1 MTDDSLAVPNG
12 FFDVMMLAGIIIFC
26 ITSFSAVLSTVF
38 VKKDNLFYL
47 GTQLILLSLFLVV
60 SAHWTF
66 PLWFS
71 GLFDSL
77 EQETQIVTTM
87 LLLSIAYTLD
97 MGLKHIVWEGI
108 LGRHDRRSVPP
119 LLIASARVVIY
130 LFTFL
135 IILQFV
141 FNKPV
146 TALAAL
152 SGALA
157 VILGLSAQAT
167 LGEIFAGIALALSRP
182 FRIGDWVKIGNLEEG
197 RVIDMTWRMVRVETR
212 DRIVLNIPNRSAADN
227 TVHNFSHP
235 NSAVCITETICFR
248 QSEDPRAVQ
257 QLLERAL
264 ADTTGITTN
273 PRPYA
278 LYRGVKEG
286 VWEYSLRYYIEDY
299 EDKETATENAWKSVI
314 DHIARSDFIIA
325 FPRRYL
331 AIQSDVQAVPSSV
344 EIADAISG
352 RTAQSV

>member
-1 MTDDSLAVPNG
+1 MIADNLAVPNG
-12 FFDVMMLAGIIIFC
+12 FSDVVMLAGIIIFC
-26 ITSFSAVLSTVF
+26 ITSFSAILSSMF

-47 GTQLILLSLFLVV
+47 GTQLILLSLVLLV
-60 SAHWTF
+60 SAHWTY

-71 GLFDSL
+71 GLFDGV
-77 EQETQIVTTM
+77 EQETQIITTM

-97 MGLKHIVWEGI
+97 MGLKLIVWEGI
-108 LGRHDRRSVPP
+108 LVRHGHRSVPP
-119 LLIASARVVIY
+119 LLIASARVIIY

-141 FNKPV
+141 FDKPI

-235 NSAVCITETICFR
+235 NSAVCIAETICFP
-248 QSEDPRAVQ
+248 QSEDPRAIQ
-257 QLLERAL
+257 QLLEQAL
-264 ADTTGITTN
+264 ADTTGIAAD
-273 PRPYA
+273 PRPFA
-278 LYRGVKEG
+278 LYRGAKEG
-286 VWEYSLRYYIEDY
+286 VSEYSLRYYIEDY
-299 EDKETATENAWKSVI
+299 EDRETATENVWKSVI
-314 DHIARSDFIIA
+314 GHIARSDFIIA

-331 AIQSDVQAVPSSV
+331 AVQSEVRTVPSSV
-344 EIADAISG
+344 EVADATG
-352 RTAQSV
+352 ARDGG